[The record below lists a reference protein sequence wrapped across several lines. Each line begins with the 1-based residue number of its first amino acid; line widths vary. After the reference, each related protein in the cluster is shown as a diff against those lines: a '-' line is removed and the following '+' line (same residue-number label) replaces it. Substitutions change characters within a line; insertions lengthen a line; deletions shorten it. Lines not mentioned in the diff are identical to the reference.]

1 MAAFKIQQYYMRA
14 KYVPLYAYCRK
25 LHQKFY
31 DENVAHI
38 FM

>member
-1 MAAFKIQQYYMRA
+1 MRA

-25 LHQKFY
+25 LHEHFY
-31 DENVAHI
+31 DEHIAHI